1 MSSSSSYSPNR
12 HEQQLSGQQ
21 QQQLSDQQ
29 QHLSGQQQQ
38 QQSQLDVVAYMSA
51 VRAAGFCRPLPHTI
65 SLLEAAFNRHGGE
78 GVLSVAYTA
87 ITNLKYVDRSMRLH
101 GVEQQ
106 QQQERSVLSRA
117 NELFEWILAKGISPS
132 VQTMVRCGIA
142 TDQTISM
149 LYYTMLL
156 IKPV

>member
-1 MSSSSSYSPNR
+1 
-12 HEQQLSGQQ
+12 
-21 QQQLSDQQ
+21 
-29 QHLSGQQQQ
+29 
-38 QQSQLDVVAYMSA
+38 MSA
-51 VRAAGFCRPLPHTI
+51 VRAAGFCRPLSHTI

-106 QQQERSVLSRA
+106 EQQERSVISRA
-117 NELFEWILAKGISPS
+117 SELFEWILAKGISPS
-132 VQTMVRCGIA
+132 VQTMVRYGTA